1 MGAGEIGKVE
11 VGGRLEWAKI
21 LFLWIIG
28 WGIKRDIVRS
38 LQGWESDYRKLI
50 CNTVIQSEK
59 FPFISIIL

>member
-1 MGAGEIGKVE
+1 MGGASREVGRGQKGRWEGPVGKVGAGEIGKVE

-38 LQGWESDYRKLI
+38 L
-50 CNTVIQSEK
+50 
-59 FPFISIIL
+59 